1 MQVNRFTFR
10 KNERLCR
17 KKYIRELFDEGSS
30 FFIYPFKI
38 LYLIHTHTDVSNRQL
53 LISVSKKHHKKAVDR
68 NLIKRRIREAYR
80 INKHILDIY
89 PDKNIFF
96 SYIYIDNE
104 LLPFKKIESKLKQA
118 LIRLKDILGTEMA

>member
-38 LYLIHTHTDVSNRQL
+38 LYLIHTHTDVSNRQF
-53 LISVSKKHHKKAVDR
+53 LISVSKKHHKKAIDR

-104 LLPFKKIESKLKQA
+104 LLPFKKIESKLKQV